1 VRQSIFS
8 GLIALAASSFATPA
22 HAQAR
27 LTTIY
32 STTQGYPNGL
42 SQGNG
47 VLYGADLA
55 PTSGDCG
62 SVSELG
68 PPAVAG
74 AEWTEELLY
83 AFAAT
88 GGDAC
93 NPAYAPIPAADGSL
107 YGLANL
113 GGAYGSG
120 ALYQLL
126 PPTSPGGSWTERVLC
141 SIPLQG
147 LGTQPPESGLVVGPS
162 GSFYFLAAGGDYGS
176 GELLQFV
183 PPASAGGSWSVKQL
197 YSFGQGVHDPAYPDG
212 LITGPGG
219 SLYGISGGGGDTS
232 RQLGTVFQLTPPATS
247 GGAWTVQVLHSF
259 AGGDAEGSNPNALV
273 LASDGTLFG
282 ATAGGEGALGLGGT
296 VAFQLSPPAAGQS
309 EWTYTVLRNFG
320 GLRPDTTML
329 VNDGNVF
336 VGTQSPTGGEIFEF
350 QPPAS
355 PGGAW
360 TTKMLYQFT
369 NDQSP
374 VSQLV
379 MTPNGI
385 LYGVTGDLIV
395 PGYQAT
401 GTIYMLR
408 TE

>member
-1 VRQSIFS
+1 MRQSILL
-8 GLIALAASSFATPA
+8 GMLALLVVSLLATDA
-22 HAQAR
+22 DAQPR
-27 LTTIY
+27 LTTIFNA
-32 STTQGYPNGL
+32 TDGYPGGL

-47 VLYGADLA
+47 VLYFTGAA
-55 PTSGDCG
+55 PSGVGDCAA
-62 SVSELG
+62 VFELQ
-68 PPAVAG
+68 PPGTVG
-74 AEWTEELLY
+74 GEWTQQLLY
-83 AFAAT
+83 AFSGA

-93 NPAYAPIPAADGSL
+93 DPGYAPTAAPDGSL
-107 YGLANL
+107 YGLAGY

-126 PPTSPGGSWTERVLC
+126 PPTAPGGYWTERVLC
-141 SIPLQG
+141 SIPSSLTH
-147 LGTQPPESGLVVGPS
+147 LPTSGLVRGPG
-162 GSFYFLAAGGDYGS
+162 GSFYFVGTGGSGAGQLLQFIPPAGS
-176 GELLQFV
+176 GEPWNVELL
-183 PPASAGGSWSVKQL
+183 
-197 YSFGQGVHDPAYPDG
+197 YTFGQTEYGPEYPDG
-212 LITGPGG
+212 LIAGPDG
-219 SLYGISGGGGDTS
+219 SLYGISGGGGDAGH
-232 RQLGTVFQLTPPATS
+232 QFGTVFQLTPPATP

>member
-1 VRQSIFS
+1 MGKSILFGVL
-8 GLIALAASSFATPA
+8 GLLVGPFLATCAN
-22 HAQAR
+22 AQQR
-27 LTTIY
+27 LTTILNV
-32 STTQGYPNGL
+32 TEGYPGDL
-42 SQGNG
+42 ALAQG
-47 VLYGADLA
+47 VLYFGGPPPQVGQCGAI
-55 PTSGDCG
+55 
-62 SVSELG
+62 SELQ
-68 PPAVAG
+68 PPTEIG
-74 AEWTEELLY
+74 GQWTETLLY
-83 AFAAT
+83 VFTGT
-88 GGDAC
+88 GGDVC
-93 NPAYAPIPAADGSL
+93 GPGFGPLPAPNGYL
-107 YGLANL
+107 YGLTTYNAVS
-113 GGAYGSG
+113 GPG

-126 PPTSPGGSWTERVLC
+126 PPTAPGGYWTERVLC
-141 SIPLQG
+141 SIPSSL
-147 LGTQPPESGLVVGPS
+147 TRVPTSGLVRGPG
-162 GSFYFLAAGGDYGS
+162 GSFYFVGTGGSGAGQLLQFIPPAGS
-176 GELLQFV
+176 GEPWNVELL
-183 PPASAGGSWSVKQL
+183 
-197 YSFGQGVHDPAYPDG
+197 YTFGQTEYGPEYPDG
-212 LITGPGG
+212 LISGPDG
-219 SLYGISGGGGDTS
+219 SLYGISGGGGDAGH
-232 RQLGTVFQLTPPATS
+232 QFGTVFQLTPPATS